1 MFNIPKWCTA
11 VRHTGTTMKC
21 IQNLKLW
28 FSGCRVPTVNCCIP
42 SCWCQRS
49 WHLCISLPL
58 PLYHPLRLPSQH
70 TNNIRHQP
78 GWRGDLPVH
87 RREQCRL
94 HTGQCAP
101 HGALGWWAARFA
113 HSRERWGPFT
123 HHHPGVLE
131 GARSEHSGHHRLCAP
146 HPQDLRWGC
155 SKDIKSHMHVA
166 CTRDLDD

>member
-1 MFNIPKWCTA
+1 MYCCETYRYNYEMYSESKALILRLQSSYSQLLYSIMLVWEK
-11 VRHTGTTMKC
+11 
-21 IQNLKLW
+21 LK
-28 FSGCRVPTVNCCIP
+28 
-42 SCWCQRS
+42 
-49 WHLCISLPL
+49 HLCISLPL

-94 HTGQCAP
+94 HTGQCTP

-155 SKDIKSHMHVA
+155 SKDTISHMHVA
-166 CTRDLDD
+166 CTRDLDE